1 MSYITLLLAENAG
14 SQGMQWST
22 LAMVL
27 GMFLVPLVI
36 CGIYAYRAHRRIMAK
51 RNHS

>member
-1 MSYITLLLAENAG
+1 MSYITLLLAGEG
-14 SQGMQWST
+14 EMQGFQWST

-27 GMFLVPLVI
+27 GMFLVPLVF
-36 CGIYAYRAHRRIMAK
+36 CGIYAYRAHRRIMAR